1 MISFYPGPSKL
12 YPEVAGLL
20 QKACHEGV
28 LSINHRSKEFIALSK
43 SAIQLLKEKLNIPAD
58 YSIFYTSS
66 ATECWEIISQS
77 LVRKQSFHI
86 YNGAFGEKWHEYSRK
101 INLDSRGLEF
111 PLEGDPEV
119 NGLKLFKETEILCL
133 TQNETS
139 NGTYIRHEI
148 IEAYQQRFP
157 ELLLA
162 IDATSSLGGTDLNIS
177 GADVWFASVQKCF
190 GLPAGMALL
199 ICSPKAMKR
208 AAQIN
213 DKRRYNSL
221 LLMQEK
227 MKDWQTTH
235 TPNVLGIY
243 LLKNILGN
251 IPSID
256 KISKSTQSRALDW
269 YNFFGD
275 HKNLSP
281 LIHNKDLRSETV
293 ICVKGEENMIRDI
306 KENSKKAG
314 FLLGNG
320 YGKWAKNTFRIANFP
335 AISEEDIKNLKDHLI
350 NN

>member
-20 QKACHEGV
+20 QKACNEGV

-43 SAIQLLKEKLNIPAD
+43 STIQLLKEKLNIPAD

-77 LVRKQSFHI
+77 LVKKQSFHI

-148 IEAYQQRFP
+148 IEAYQRRFP

-162 IDATSSLGGTDLNIS
+162 IDATSSLGGTDLNIA

-235 TPNVLGIY
+235 TPNVLDIY
-243 LLKNILGN
+243 LLKNILEN
-251 IPSID
+251 LPAID
-256 KISKSTQSRALDW
+256 KISKATHKKALGW
-269 YNFFGD
+269 YSFFEG
-275 HKNLSP
+275 HKNINP
-281 LIHNKDLRSETV
+281 LINNKGLRSETV
-293 ICVKGEENMIRDI
+293 ICVKGEENVIREI

-335 AISEEDIKNLKDHLI
+335 ALTEDDIKKLQGFLI